1 VLECP
6 AKIIIVGCSY
16 LLIVT
21 NQTVHSMLRIFMPI
35 YSLVHRPYRSSKS
48 PTSMKQIPRSSKS
61 KLFLI
66 IAALSTAVLLPIAI
80 LPHINQPYLVYRS
93 SIHVISIIISIFL
106 VVVSILTYRRTGSIK
121 ILYTSVAF
129 LSLLVVELIFLLQI
143 IPGSSELMLPT
154 PIRMLPYTFLLVM
167 LALFGLGVLR
177 VER

>member
-1 VLECP
+1 VLERT

-48 PTSMKQIPRSSKS
+48 LTTNQIPRASKS

-66 IAALSTAVLLPIAI
+66 IAALSTVVLLPIAI

-143 IPGSSELMLPT
+143 IPGSSELMLPM

-167 LALFGLGVLR
+167 LALFGVGVLR